1 MVLVVPFVNNVN
13 ARLEVGQKKKN
24 GCGMENGLEWRA
36 CSTLQSKASAAAAF
50 PFPATNASGNNVGLL
65 FGAEANIK
73 KWPKKAK

>member
-1 MVLVVPFVNNVN
+1 
-13 ARLEVGQKKKN
+13 
-24 GCGMENGLEWRA
+24 MELWGSGVECLLYRA
-36 CSTLQSKASAAAAF
+36 AAAAAAAF

>member
-1 MVLVVPFVNNVN
+1 MLVVPFVNNVN
-13 ARLEVGQKKKN
+13 ARLEVGQKKKKKKWLRN
-24 GCGMENGLEWRA
+24 GKWFGMEMV
-36 CSTLQSKASAAAAF
+36 TLQSKASAAAAF